1 VGSRSR
7 ARARAKASETA
18 AAASQTPARGGQPPA
33 ADSLAQAQSQR
44 PTIMTVAS
52 VVEALEALLILVAA
66 VLAGVAT
73 LEGHS
78 YQLSSGIAITVIG
91 VVTALLLGLVAR
103 GLRSAR
109 RWTRTPAL
117 LTQLFVGIVGIYLVQ
132 GARYD
137 WGVPAIALAVA
148 GFVTLLAP
156 PSTRALTAGMP
167 QPAGRRRRG

>member
-7 ARARAKASETA
+7 ARARAKASEA
-18 AAASQTPARGGQPPA
+18 AAEASQTPVEAGPEPAQP
-33 ADSLAQAQSQR
+33 QR

-52 VVEALEALLILVAA
+52 VIQALEALLILVAA

-91 VVTALLLGLVAR
+91 VVTAVVLGLVAR
-103 GLRSAR
+103 GLRDAR

-137 WGVPAIALAVA
+137 WGVPAIALAVG
-148 GFVTLLAP
+148 GFITLLAP